1 MKRTIYLISISLV
14 TIVCVAFSV
23 TRDLGFDG
31 FEWIGGANWG
41 KHSVDYTVI
50 EKFDR
55 IAVEGTAMEIKI
67 RRNTVNEYAVK
78 YSYSNKYEPHYSV
91 SKGSLN
97 IIQSSRRRHLRN
109 AKCEMTIMVPA
120 DARLEMVDVRLD
132 IADIKISEI
141 SAKEYN
147 LDAAMGDIKLENID
161 FDKAE
166 INANLGDVSLED
178 CSFKNLRI
186 DENLGDVDVKSSR
199 NISDYSFDLQIDL
212 GEISVNGKK
221 YAKGFRYDGKD
232 GSITI
237 NNNLGD
243 ISVEY

>member
-23 TRDLGFDG
+23 TRDFGFGG
-31 FEWIGGANWG
+31 FEWAGSAGWREN
-41 KHSVDYTVI
+41 KVDYTVI
-50 EKFDR
+50 DKFDR
-55 IAVEGTAMEIKI
+55 IAVDGAAMGIEI
-67 RRNTVNEYAVK
+67 RRNAVNEYAVE
-78 YSYSNKYEPHYSV
+78 YRYNSKYEPHYSV
-91 SKGSLN
+91 SNGSLN
-97 IIQSSRRRHLRN
+97 IVQKGKTNRLRN
-109 AKCEMTIMVPA
+109 PKCEMIIMVPS
-120 DARLEMVDVRLD
+120 DARLELIDVRLD
-132 IADIKISEI
+132 IADIKISGI
-141 SAKEYN
+141 YAKEYN
-147 LDAAMGDIKLENID
+147 IDAALGDIKLENTD

-212 GEISVNGKK
+212 GEISVNGKN
-221 YAKGFRYDGKD
+221 YSRGYRYDGKD
-232 GSITI
+232 GSII
-237 NNNLGD
+237 ISNNLGD